1 MGAAITTAEKL
12 LRAGDIGRCELIRGQ
27 LIMMNAAGGKHG
39 RITQGIAYALDQHV
53 RSVKLGAILA
63 AETGFILSR
72 DPDTVRAPD
81 VAFVRVGR
89 ECDTEGF
96 IPGAP
101 DLAVEVLSPDDR
113 PGYVKDKVAEWL
125 EAGANAVWV
134 VDPRKRVVT
143 VHEPRQRPQV
153 LREGDTLR
161 AGGVLPGFELAV
173 REIFGPAPGAPPI

>member
-1 MGAAITTAEKL
+1 MGVPITTAEKL
-12 LRAGDIGRCELIRGQ
+12 LRAGDIGRCELVQGQ
-27 LIMMNAAGGKHG
+27 LIMMNPTGGEHG
-39 RITQGIAYALDQHV
+39 RISYEIAYLLGQHV
-53 RSVKLGAILA
+53 RPRKLGTIFA

-81 VAFVRVGR
+81 VAFVRAGR
-89 ECDTEGF
+89 GCDTKGF

-125 EAGANAVWV
+125 EAGASAVWV
-134 VDPRKRVVT
+134 VDPRTRTVT
-143 VHEPRQRPQV
+143 VHEPRQKPQA

-173 REIFGPAPGAPPI
+173 REIFGPAPGAPPN